1 MEVVLRAVGLGVL
14 VLLAGTLPRNA
25 LFIANLEHWRE
36 VPWSV
41 PLIAA
46 YITLFWRY
54 AGGWGP
60 PAETAAARRESLR
73 AHPVSGPAWTWALAA
88 GLLGI
93 VALVFALRVLNRLV
107 RLPAQDASAFAG
119 VPALTVIPLLILSA
133 AVAGVVEEAAF
144 RGYMQGPIE
153 RRYGLLVAILITG
166 TMFAVAHLDFTPA
179 LWPYYVAV
187 AALYGA
193 VTRLCGSILPA
204 VALHTLG
211 NLYSNFD
218 LWLHG
223 RSDWQA
229 PANGPALVWNT
240 GPDLAFWGAAAGF
253 VLALLATLAAFARL
267 AAVSSSRRSASRS
280 DP

>member
-1 MEVVLRAVGLGVL
+1 MDVISRSVGLGLL

-25 LFIANLEHWRE
+25 LFVANLKYGSGL
-36 VPWSV
+36 PWSV

-46 YITLFWRY
+46 YIALLWRY

-60 PAETAAARRESLR
+60 PPETAQSRRESLR
-73 AHPVSGPAWTWALAA
+73 ASPVPGAGWAWALTA

-107 RLPAQDASAFAG
+107 ALPAQDASAFAG
-119 VPALTVIPLLILSA
+119 VPAVTVIPLLILSA
-133 AVAGVVEEAAF
+133 AVAGVVEESAF

-153 RRYGLLVAILITG
+153 RRFGLPVAILITG
-166 TMFAVAHLDFTPA
+166 VLFALAHLDFTPI
-179 LWPYYVAV
+179 LLPYYVAV
-187 AALYGA
+187 AALYG
-193 VTRLCGSILPA
+193 TITQRCRSILPA
-204 VALHTLG
+204 VVLHTVG

-229 PANGPALVWNT
+229 PASANTPVWRT
-240 GPDLAFWGAAAGF
+240 GTDPAFWGACAGLL
-253 VLALLATLAAFARL
+253 VSALATLWAFSRL
-267 AAVSSSRRSASRS
+267 AAATASLRSASRS
-280 DP
+280 GS